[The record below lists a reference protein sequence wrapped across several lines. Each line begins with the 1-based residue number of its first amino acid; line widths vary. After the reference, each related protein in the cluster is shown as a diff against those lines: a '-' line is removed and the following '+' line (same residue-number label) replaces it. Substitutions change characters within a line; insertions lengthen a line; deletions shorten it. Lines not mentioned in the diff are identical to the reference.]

1 MTIRNVQ
8 LFTECQFNI
17 EKNAYGFFRLDV
29 DIVDFFQGNILN
41 ENKNMCICAAGI
53 FVGRVHNIVTGKM
66 NMNIKVSICCY
77 ICIYIYICNI
87 YIIYIYIYMYI

>member
-77 ICIYIYICNI
+77 ICIYIYIYVI
-87 YIIYIYIYMYI
+87 YI